1 MKAEHFQKG
10 PKLGTVEVVLQKKT
24 SLPTVATVSS
34 LPWVKTTTRCLFVFA
49 LGRVWVFLAISAMS
63 SVCENEQVKQIKTR
77 ALKRVDPISF
87 S

>member
-24 SLPTVATVSS
+24 GLPTVATVSS

-63 SVCENEQVKQIKTR
+63 SVCQKGTSKTN
-77 ALKRVDPISF
+77 
-87 S
+87 